1 MKWPCSSPSP
11 EVEMIRIQTEEFDV
25 AALNAE
31 LRATAGGKAGAMVTF
46 TGYVRDQADG
56 TATESLFLEH
66 YPGRCER
73 EVDTVCEQ
81 ARQPRPTLDTLV
93 VHSVGE

>member
-1 MKWPCSSPSP
+1 
-11 EVEMIRIQTEEFDV
+11 MIHIQTEDFDV

-66 YPGRCER
+66 YPGMCER
-73 EVDTVCEQ
+73 EMKRFVTRPANAGPFWIRWSYTVWANCI
-81 ARQPRPTLDTLV
+81 
-93 VHSVGE
+93 